1 MKKENMANNK
11 RIAKNTMFLYFRMML
26 IMGVS
31 LYTSRVVLKTL
42 GIEDF
47 GIYNVVGGIVTMF
60 TFLNGSLGAATSRY
74 ITFELGKK
82 NYERLNQVFNVA
94 FLIHLLIGVL
104 VILLAETI
112 GLWFFYEKMTIPE
125 YRMFAAFWV
134 YQISILTCFFTLT
147 QVPYNAT
154 IIAHENMKIYAWVG
168 IVEVLCKLLVVYL
181 LIISPFDKLV
191 FYAALLCLIQVSIIF
206 FYRIYCSRNCKE
218 SSLKLYKDKGLYKE
232 MFGYAG
238 SDLIG
243 NISVLA
249 QGQGLNLL
257 LNVFFGPVVNA
268 ARGVAYQVQ
277 GAVTQFSNNFMT
289 AVRPQIIKSYAQG
302 DVKGMMKLVVNSSC
316 FSYYLMWMISFPI
329 MLEADYILKLWLGKY
344 PEHTVS
350 FLNLVLVLC
359 LIQTLKTPRTT
370 VFHATGH
377 LKLINM
383 AIGGILCAAFPLAYL
398 FLKLG
403 MAPEAVFWAA
413 NITMFVSEIASILI
427 LKKYVTYSISSYLF
441 HVHGRCLMISCVS
454 AIIPFLFFDKFMEP
468 SFVRLLLTGVMTT
481 IFIAVSVLTLGMDKE
496 MRKKLMTLISNKIK

>member
-1 MKKENMANNK
+1 MANNK

-26 IMGVS
+26 IMGVT
-31 LYTSRVVLKTL
+31 LYTSRIVLKTL

-60 TFLNGSLGAATSRY
+60 TFLNGSLGSATSRY

-104 VILLAETI
+104 VIVLAETI

-125 YRMFAAFWV
+125 ERMSAAFWV

-168 IVEVLCKLLVVYL
+168 IVEVICKLLVVYL

-191 FYAALLCLIQVSIIF
+191 FYAALLCLVQVSIIC
-206 FYRIYCSRNCKE
+206 FYRIYCSRNYKE
-218 SSLKLYKDKGLYKE
+218 SSLKLYKDKGLYRE

-243 NISVLA
+243 NIAALA

-277 GAVTQFSNNFMT
+277 GAVTQFSSNFMT

-302 DVKGMMKLVVNSSC
+302 DLKGMMKLVVDSSC
-316 FSYYLMWMISFPI
+316 FSYYLMWIISFPI
-329 MLEADYILKLWLGKY
+329 MLEADYILKLWLGEY
-344 PEHTVS
+344 PEHTVY
-350 FLNLVLVLC
+350 FLNLVLVFC
-359 LIQTLKTPRTT
+359 LIQTLKTPRST
-370 VFHATGH
+370 VFQATGH
-377 LKLINM
+377 IKLTNM
-383 AIGGILCAAFPLAYL
+383 VVGSILCSAFPLAYL
-398 FLKLG
+398 FLKIG
-403 MAPEAVFWAA
+403 MSPETVFWAA
-413 NITMFVSEIASILI
+413 NITMLVSEFASVFI
-427 LKKYVTYSISSYLF
+427 LKKYIQYSIPSYLL
-441 HVHGRCLMISCVS
+441 HVHGRCLLVSCVS
-454 AIIPFLFFDKFMEP
+454 AIIPFFFFDRFMEP
-468 SFVRLLLTGVMTT
+468 SFIRLLLTSIMTSL
-481 IFIAVSVLTLGMDKE
+481 FIVVTVLAIGMDKE
-496 MRKKLMTLISNKIK
+496 MRRKILTLIKNKIF